1 MSDGFSSDTIDE
13 SHFDRVSS
21 EIYFFWEALIAGN
34 WTGLSD
40 RQEDIVTL
48 LFLGM
53 KDSSTETAPIIMAE
67 FLIVRIPQSEL
78 GSIRFPS
85 T

>member
-1 MSDGFSSDTIDE
+1 MSDGFSSDTSDE
-13 SHFDRVSS
+13 SHFDLVSS
-21 EIYFFWEALIAGN
+21 EIYFFWEALIVGN

-67 FLIVRIPQSEL
+67 LLIVRIPQSKL

-85 T
+85 A